1 MTKRFENVAHKL
13 DNTWVEEELIPL
25 LVTAYGELECG
36 QWMQSVQAAAETLD
50 EWHALR
56 MHCSNIVAN
65 LPSQFTRTSTPRLSA
80 FVCF

>member
-50 EWHALR
+50 ELVSGTHFECTALISLLT
-56 MHCSNIVAN
+56 CQAN
-65 LPSQFTRTSTPRLSA
+65 LRGLRHHD
-80 FVCF
+80 